1 MSISGKIMS
10 MISPSGEVI
19 FPRTKINA
27 VSNENGIG
35 LDVIIEELGST
46 TVTQFS
52 DGLMTAA
59 DKKKLDGIAEGANKY
74 THPGSGTNPHGTTKS
89 DIGLGNVTN
98 DQQMPIYGGTFTG
111 NVAAYGSNRIG
122 ANIRNIEPCNSSWNQ
137 VYTNHIITIRK

>member
-1 MSISGKIMS
+1 MSILGKIMS

-27 VSNENGIG
+27 VSDENGIG

-46 TVTQFS
+46 VTQSS

-98 DQQMPIYGGTFTG
+98 NQQMPIAGGNFTG
-111 NVAAYGSNRIG
+111 AITVPNSNKEG
-122 ANIRNIEPCNSSWNQ
+122 YFVRNIWCGDASERVVNTSYIW
-137 VYTNHIITIRK
+137 TKRK